1 MKGSAVAEC
10 LVKQGYVQVNLEHP
24 FTYVSGLQGPI
35 YCDNRQIWSELADR
49 QLVLQGMLDLIKT
62 TFAPQDLAKA
72 KIVGMA
78 TGGIPLAT
86 LVADRLNLPL
96 AYIRGQKKGHGQG
109 RRLEGRVQSGDQVI
123 LVEDLINQGS
133 SIISAITE
141 LQQEQI
147 KVLGVMAIVNYQMP
161 AALEKFKDYNFP
173 IKALAG
179 FGDLQQAFLANH
191 FMAPDQQTALD
202 QWHAHPEQWPLHP

>member
-1 MKGSAVAEC
+1 MTSVVADC
-10 LVKQGYVQVNLEHP
+10 LIKQGYVQINLTHP

-35 YCDNRQIWSELADR
+35 YCDNRQIWSEVADR
-49 QLVLQGMLDLIKT
+49 NLVLQKMLELIQA
-62 TFAPQDLAKA
+62 TFDPRALASA

-86 LVADRLNLPL
+86 LVADRMNLPL

-133 SIISAITE
+133 SIISAIEE
-141 LQQEQI
+141 LQQERI
-147 KVLGVMAIVNYQMP
+147 KILGVTAIVSYQMP
-161 AALEKFKDYNFP
+161 AALEKFKAYDFP
-173 IKALAG
+173 IKALAS
-179 FGDLQQAFLANH
+179 FNDLQQAALAQN
-191 FMAPDQQTALD
+191 FMTPDQQTSLA
-202 QWHAHPEQWPLHP
+202 QWHAHPEQWPRPQD